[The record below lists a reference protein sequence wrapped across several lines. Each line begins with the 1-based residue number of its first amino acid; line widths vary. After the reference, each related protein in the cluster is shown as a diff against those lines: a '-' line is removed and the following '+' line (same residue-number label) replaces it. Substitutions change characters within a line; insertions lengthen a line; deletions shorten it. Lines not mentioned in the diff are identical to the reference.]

1 MADLDVDGLAIP
13 GDRLQML
20 HLILHTVQPMV
31 PLPHLAIKLLEGLAA
46 FLPLGQPSLQGQVHA
61 LPVLAHVVQDVRN
74 VGGVVQTGFLQQL
87 LAQGLDVFILRLA
100 VFNLL
105 LVVLVKRL

>member
-20 HLILHTVQPMV
+20 HLILHAVQPMV
-31 PLPHLAIKLLEGLAA
+31 SLPHLAIKLLEGLAA
-46 FLPLGQPSLQGQVHA
+46 FFPLGQPSLQGQVHA
-61 LPVLAHVVQDVRN
+61 LPVLANVVQDVRN

-87 LAQGLDVFILRLA
+87 LAQGLDVFILWLA